1 MQMGAIISKFRKEK
15 GLTQEG
21 LAKLLNVTN
30 QSVSKWE
37 SDQCCPDIGL
47 LPQLA
52 DVFGISLDVLFGREV
67 PKPGPVL
74 PWEDDGTLRAV
85 LFAGHTLVDGQ
96 EAAERIEFCYEG
108 PALNISSTFSVICDS
123 VGGNVTAGDNVT
135 CDGVGGNVQAGAD
148 VTCDNVYGS
157 VTAGRDVTC
166 DSIDGSVIAGRDVR
180 CDEICGSCISA
191 GGSVYCDHME
201 E

>member
-1 MQMGAIISKFRKEK
+1 MQMGAIISKYRKEK

-52 DVFGISLDVLFGREV
+52 DLFGISLDALFGRETAKAI
-67 PKPGPVL
+67 PAL

-85 LFAGHTLVDGQ
+85 LFVGHTLVDGH

-108 PALNISSTFSVICDS
+108 PALNVSSMFSVICDNVSGS
-123 VGGNVTAGDNVT
+123 VNAGANVT
-135 CDGVGGNVQAGAD
+135 CDSVD
-148 VTCDNVYGS
+148 GS

-180 CDEICGSCISA
+180 CDEICGSRITA